1 MVNELTQI
9 YGYMF
14 VHNKQT
20 IQQWFPYIRKE
31 WNVLQI
37 HKDWHFAISELLK
50 DNKQIDIITIVD
62 CLRDNNRLS
71 KETVYQTSVAT
82 NDVPYIR
89 IESLFS
95 KVNMD
100 WTLNEINR
108 FVRDFQHKITDP
120 NFAPDDLIQLCDNT
134 KKLLLD
140 TNIDQLESNDVI
152 IENVLQRHEDAKNGV
167 EFGLQLG
174 WDGTHNK
181 IILENI
187 DVMVVGGRPAMGK
200 TAWLVSCAKQMAFDL
215 NKKVCV
221 FSLEM
226 SNAQIM
232 RRMLA
237 TITKIDSNKIKLGQC
252 NNFELSKINDVK
264 NSAGWQN
271 ITFIDGSQTVNDIAR
286 KVTELKN
293 TDGLDVYMVD
303 YLQKIIPVKTETR
316 YTEVTRISNDIK
328 RLTMGVKI
336 PCIAMAQLSR
346 DSAKTGKKPS
356 LPDLKES
363 GEIEQDASVVAFLHR
378 AEYYGETSDENGNS
392 TEGKGEFLIAK
403 NREGETGIIPMKVV
417 LKTSTWNDDDEIP
430 DVKPVHQSTNMYHD
444 QAPF

>member
-95 KVNMD
+95 KGNMD

-181 IILENI
+181 IIL
-187 DVMVVGGRPAMGK
+187 
-200 TAWLVSCAKQMAFDL
+200 
-215 NKKVCV
+215 
-221 FSLEM
+221 
-226 SNAQIM
+226 
-232 RRMLA
+232 
-237 TITKIDSNKIKLGQC
+237 
-252 NNFELSKINDVK
+252 
-264 NSAGWQN
+264 
-271 ITFIDGSQTVNDIAR
+271 R
-286 KVTELKN
+286 K
-293 TDGLDVYMVD
+293 
-303 YLQKIIPVKTETR
+303 
-316 YTEVTRISNDIK
+316 
-328 RLTMGVKI
+328 
-336 PCIAMAQLSR
+336 
-346 DSAKTGKKPS
+346 
-356 LPDLKES
+356 
-363 GEIEQDASVVAFLHR
+363 
-378 AEYYGETSDENGNS
+378 
-392 TEGKGEFLIAK
+392 
-403 NREGETGIIPMKVV
+403 
-417 LKTSTWNDDDEIP
+417 
-430 DVKPVHQSTNMYHD
+430 
-444 QAPF
+444 